1 MAETS
6 QLAKSLAAAERKL
19 DEAQRNVSQLSQQ
32 VIGVRSRNASLVQTN
47 STLEEEKRNAEVS
60 RAQQRSAFDAAT
72 TQLTEEAAEVQVRLD
87 ASEAR
92 NCELEA
98 TLANLDGSAT
108 AEKVLHAAQLSEA
121 SAQHDEAAACAA
133 ALTAQLSDARS
144 LYERSC
150 ASEESE
156 RAKAAATAAS
166 CVELEAT
173 LAEVTA
179 DCEAQLKAAHLAE
192 KALRATVAAENKV
205 EAKAAAAL
213 KTTLRTQQA
222 KTAQLRGKLASVEIE
237 MEKLTAQ
244 CLETEQRFSAA
255 KAEVGEARAAAR
267 ALDTTPKVCVQVHVA
282 ADAAVSHTEEET
294 SLRDEN
300 AKLRAENAR
309 LLGHHNTHQRIHYV
323 QKMKKE
329 NVLLAAKLEEER
341 EGSRKLKKILKA
353 YQTASTLEVVSET

>member
-1 MAETS
+1 VRSSTIGRRESIVALTRS
-6 QLAKSLAAAERKL
+6 SVTQLNGLVLNALLRCEVPAASLPASPRWRKR
-19 DEAQRNVSQLSQQ
+19 RNVMGKDRLKNEMLRKIRETKLSLLAMTEDQLH
-32 VIGVRSRNASLVQTN
+32 
-47 STLEEEKRNAEVS
+47 STTKRTIMENEHITS
-60 RAQQRSAFDAAT
+60 ELQYQRK
-72 TQLTEEAAEVQVRLD
+72 
-87 ASEAR
+87 ASE
-92 NCELEA
+92 
-98 TLANLDGSAT
+98 TI
-108 AEKVLHAAQLSEA
+108 
-121 SAQHDEAAACAA
+121 
-133 ALTAQLSDARS
+133 
-144 LYERSC
+144 
-150 ASEESE
+150 
-156 RAKAAATAAS
+156 TAAN
-166 CVELEAT
+166 
-173 LAEVTA
+173 
-179 DCEAQLKAAHLAE
+179 
-192 KALRATVAAENKV
+192 ATVAAENKV